1 MSAESVDRAAV
12 RVEWHELLFA
22 VRRSRRYHMRREQ
35 FFFRFHFFFC
45 LLTAVSGSAAFA
57 TILADFAV
65 GLWLT
70 GFTAVVG
77 AADLAGQPFSRAL
90 THRKLT
96 QRFTRLERAMRVP
109 ESEIDVGLLRKLEGR
124 RLKIEVQ
131 EPPVLQVLNLICHNE
146 EVLAGDYEHEYFHP
160 LRWHQRLLAP
170 LIDLRLSTF
179 QQPSPGG

>member
-1 MSAESVDRAAV
+1 MSTELAHREAV
-12 RVEWHELLFA
+12 LDEWHELLFA

-35 FFFRFHFFFC
+35 FFSRFHFLFG
-45 LLTAVSGSAAFA
+45 LLTAVCGSAAFA
-57 TILADFAV
+57 TLLADLAV
-65 GLWLT
+65 GIWLV
-70 GFTAVVG
+70 GVTALFG
-77 AADLAGQPFSRAL
+77 AIDLAGQPFLRSL

-146 EVLAGDYEHEYFHP
+146 EVLAGGYEHEHFRK
-160 LRWHQRLLAP
+160 LRWHQRLLAS
-170 LIDLRLSTF
+170 LVDLRLSTF
-179 QQPSPGG
+179 QQPSTGG